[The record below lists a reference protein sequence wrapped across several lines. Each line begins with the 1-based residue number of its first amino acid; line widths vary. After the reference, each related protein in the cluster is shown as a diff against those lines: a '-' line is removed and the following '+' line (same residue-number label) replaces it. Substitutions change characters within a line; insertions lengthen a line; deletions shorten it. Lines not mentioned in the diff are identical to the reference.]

1 MTREFKRSGRRAD
14 RLAMRNLV
22 LSIIVALFGAAILFN
37 GLLGGRE
44 TSDGA
49 YGNGQRA
56 ALAIAVVMVV
66 LGARGVIKGLR
77 AGG

>member
-1 MTREFKRSGRRAD
+1 
-14 RLAMRNLV
+14 MRNLV

-37 GLLGGRE
+37 GLLGSRE
-44 TSDGA
+44 TSDGD

-56 ALAIAVVMVV
+56 ALAIAVVMGV